1 MGKSE
6 KTGRK
11 VLIRTFSAGVHYGTL
26 VEKNGEEVTLADAKR
41 IWNWQGRNTLNEI
54 ALHGVGKKSRVSEA
68 VPRIELLQAIEII
81 DCSPDAVDNLEGAKW
96 DA

>member
-1 MGKSE
+1 MAT
-6 KTGRK
+6 KTKNRI
-11 VLIRTFSAGVHYGTL
+11 VIVRTYSAGVHYGTL

-81 DCSPDAVDNLEGAKW
+81 DCSEEAIANLQGATW

>member
-1 MGKSE
+1 MATKNKRS
-6 KTGRK
+6 
-11 VLIRTFSAGVHYGTL
+11 VIVRTYSAGVHFGTL
-26 VEKNGEEVTLADAKR
+26 VEKNGEEVTLADARR

-54 ALHGVGKKSRVSEA
+54 ALHGVGKKSRVSEP

-81 DCSPDAVDNLEGAKW
+81 DCTSEAVENLEAAKW